1 MRDYGTV
8 GIVLFFALWSLR
20 RPWIGVLLWTWLS
33 LLNPHRYAWGFAYD
47 FPVAAIAAGCTLI
60 GLIFTKD
67 RQSPFKA
74 APPVILAVFIVWM
87 TVSWLM
93 GLDPADDHPQW
104 DKVMKIMLMVLVG
117 LALLRTKAQ
126 IFAYAWVVAGSLALL
141 GAKGGVFT
149 ILSGGGDRVYGPPG
163 SFIQENNALGL
174 ALVMTIPLLRFL
186 QMQLTHKW
194 GVRAMTVMMVLIA
207 ASALGSHSRGALLA
221 IGAMTFMLWW
231 RSEKKLAGGVVLM
244 VVGLALVAF
253 MPENWSARMSTIN
266 DQEVDDSV
274 MGRFSAWWVAW
285 GIGWHYPFGVGFNA
299 ARPELFAAYSP
310 YPQFGT
316 PAAHSIYFQVLGHHG
331 FIGLFIYLAFWI
343 TTWRV
348 AAGLRKDA
356 QKIPEARWCGDLGA
370 MCQVSLAGY
379 FVGGAFL
386 SLSYF
391 DLPYNVMALLVLAR
405 AWVSARAWE
414 REPVYRPGW
423 RTIPGLARPVPAR

>member
-33 LLNPHRYAWGFAYD
+33 LMNPHRYTWGFAYD

-60 GLIFTKD
+60 GLLFTKD
-67 RQSPFKA
+67 RRSPLQGT
-74 APPVILAVFIVWM
+74 PPVLLALFIVWI

-93 GLDPADDHPQW
+93 GLDPNDDYPQW

-117 LALLRTKAQ
+117 MALVRTKEQ
-126 IFAYAWVVAGSLALL
+126 ILAYAWVVTGSLAVL
-141 GAKGGVFT
+141 GAKGGLFT
-149 ILSGGGDRVYGPPG
+149 ITSGGSHRVYGPPG
-163 SFIQENNALGL
+163 SFIAENNALGL

-186 QMQLTHKW
+186 QLQLSNKW
-194 GVRAMTVMMVLIA
+194 AVRGMGVVMILVA

-221 IGAMTFMLWW
+221 IVAMSVLLWW
-231 RSEKKLAGGVVLM
+231 RGGRSLGTLLAMG
-244 VVGLALVAF
+244 LVAAALLVF
-253 MPENWSARMSTIN
+253 MPDNWSNRMATIN

-299 ARPELFAAYSP
+299 SRPELFAAYSP

-316 PAAHSIYFQVLGHHG
+316 PVAHSIYFQVLGHHG
-331 FIGLFIYLAFWI
+331 FVGLFLFLGFWI
-343 TTWRV
+343 STWRV
-348 AAGLRKDA
+348 ATKVRKES
-356 QKIPEARWCGDLGA
+356 QGIPQARWCGDLAA
-370 MCQVSLAGY
+370 MCQVGLAGY

-391 DLPYNVMALLVLAR
+391 DLPYNFMALVVLAR
-405 AWVSARAWE
+405 LWVARRAWE
-414 REPVYRPGW
+414 TERSVRTGW
-423 RTIPGLARPVPAR
+423 FVVPGLTKVHPT